1 MEEVAGPA
9 AHRFSECGR
18 PPRAPSPPS
27 PTSSTF
33 LCSFFCPCMHAPPPP
48 AWLLRLLLT
57 AAMFSPSRHHHQT
70 WRWRALS
77 PYATYGGASESVP
90 GCLFDG
96 TGTLYRLFSVT
107 RLKPQTRVHAQGKLL
122 FSEGIPWARALLW
135 EIESRQR
142 VLCGETSTD
151 PKHRCS

>member
-1 MEEVAGPA
+1 MHACSTSSCLPA
-9 AHRFSECGR
+9 EIVVDCSNVLAVK
-18 PPRAPSPPS
+18 ASPPNVEMAR
-27 PTSSTF
+27 
-33 LCSFFCPCMHAPPPP
+33 LVA
-48 AWLLRLLLT
+48 LR
-57 AAMFSPSRHHHQT
+57 
-70 WRWRALS
+70 
-77 PYATYGGASESVP
+77 YGGEPESVP

-151 PKHRCS
+151 PKQRRS